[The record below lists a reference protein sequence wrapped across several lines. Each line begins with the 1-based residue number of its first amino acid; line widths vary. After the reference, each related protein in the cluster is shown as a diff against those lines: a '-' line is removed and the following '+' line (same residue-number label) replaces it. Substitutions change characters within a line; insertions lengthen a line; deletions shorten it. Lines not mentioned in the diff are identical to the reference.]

1 MCSNY
6 NISMKVVIIV
16 LTLVSSISLGLSSN
30 TIPNSLNF
38 NKFAFAQQNPVLPNY
53 KAIVPS
59 KMLNNQQMDLAS
71 SDIQQKSLIR
81 YQPITPAVHDY
92 IGSSN
97 SKSINSFPTLTTT
110 NILNST
116 SPSSF
121 IQPVS
126 LTQYHPITPVSLTN
140 PLPSP
145 ENIGNEHASTNDG
158 DGGSHHRSSN
168 DNGSHHSSSNDNGRN
183 GESHSGDAHHGS
195 SSNHH
200 NSNDHGS
207 HGSHGSHG
215 HGGHSSSHA
224 SASASAGGG
233 HASASASAD

>member
-145 ENIGNEHASTNDG
+145 ENIGNEHANTNDG
-158 DGGSHHRSSN
+158 DGGSHHR
-168 DNGSHHSSSNDNGRN
+168 SSNDNGRN

-207 HGSHGSHG
+207 HG

>member
-16 LTLVSSISLGLSSN
+16 LTLVSSIFLGLSSN

-140 PLPSP
+140 PVPSP

-158 DGGSHHRSSN
+158 DGGSHHSS
-168 DNGSHHSSSNDNGRN
+168 RQR
-183 GESHSGDAHHGS
+183 
-195 SSNHH
+195 
-200 NSNDHGS
+200 
-207 HGSHGSHG
+207 
-215 HGGHSSSHA
+215 
-224 SASASAGGG
+224 
-233 HASASASAD
+233 